1 MKLKRSA
8 RRWSMLSVVPVER
21 LSRQTT
27 SWPRARRDS
36 ERWDP
41 MKPAPPVTRMRM
53 DPRRRRSGR
62 VDRLASDRVVLEPQ
76 SAHALRLVD
85 VAPVEDERPP
95 HARTEPLQ
103 VEELELVPLRARP
116 NGARALA
123 LPV

>member
-8 RRWSMLSVVPVER
+8 RKCSTLSVVPVER

-27 SWPRARRDS
+27 SQPRARRDS

-53 DPRRRRSGR
+53 DPRRCRSGR
-62 VDRLASDRVVLEPQ
+62 EDRLAPDRVVLEPQ

-85 VAPVEDERPP
+85 VSPVEDERPS
-95 HARTEPLQ
+95 HDLTQPLEVQ
-103 VEELELVPLRARP
+103 ELELVPLP
-116 NGARALA
+116 DDHHG
-123 LPV
+123 